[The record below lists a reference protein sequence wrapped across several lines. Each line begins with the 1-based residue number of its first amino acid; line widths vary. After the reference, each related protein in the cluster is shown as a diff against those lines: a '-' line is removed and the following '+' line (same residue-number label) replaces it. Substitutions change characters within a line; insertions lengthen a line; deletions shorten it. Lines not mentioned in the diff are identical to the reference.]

1 MGKQYSKVR
10 TITVWAIGVFGTA
23 FSVYYAFFLASAMY
37 NREDWI
43 IAMIKNHPKL
53 FVFIP
58 AASCGAYAI
67 VTLLE
72 FRSGVIEFQVGD
84 IKFKGA
90 AGTIIFWILSFVSVA
105 SMVAL
110 M

>member
-1 MGKQYSKVR
+1 MPKKYSKVQK
-10 TITVWAIGVFGTA
+10 ITVWAIGVFGTA
-23 FSVYYAFFLASAMY
+23 FSVYYAYFLASELYA
-37 NREDWI
+37 REDWI
-43 IAMIKNHPKL
+43 IEVISNNPKL
-53 FVFIP
+53 FIFIP

-72 FRSGVIEFQVGD
+72 FRSGTIEFEIGGL
-84 IKFKGA
+84 KFKGA
-90 AGTIIFWILSFVSVA
+90 SGSIVFWILSFIAVS